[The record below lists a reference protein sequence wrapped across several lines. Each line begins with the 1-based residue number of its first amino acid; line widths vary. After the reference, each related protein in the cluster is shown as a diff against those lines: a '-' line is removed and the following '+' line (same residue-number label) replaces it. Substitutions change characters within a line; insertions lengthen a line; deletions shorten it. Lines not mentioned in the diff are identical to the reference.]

1 MVPFFPHVMW
11 VFDGKVFFLYQIVE
25 AHCWELQPVV
35 LPQLENVFIIMV
47 EQLHKQVDM
56 VLLILI
62 AF

>member
-1 MVPFFPHVMW
+1 MW